1 VAVYM
6 EALWR
11 RYPLMSVL
19 KPTFFQL
26 AVRAD
31 AAWDRWSRRM
41 RRRLGLA
48 RPLRILPYRG
58 YGTRERVLI
67 QGRVLEDREVRPA
80 HLRRTLV
87 GSAIASYQRYATREI
102 PGARVAVLWGDKRWE
117 GITDEEGFLELWV
130 EPPVGIRLG
139 WNSVELELLS
149 PEPEGVPVVSA
160 SVLVAGSSAELGVI
174 SDIDD
179 TVIATGV
186 TNPLKRAWTLFLTE
200 HRTRLPFEGVDAF
213 YAALRDGHSG
223 QADNPIFYVSSSPWN
238 LYEHLDEFLALH
250 RIPAGPLLL
259 RDWGL
264 SRQGFAPGGGHSHKL
279 DKIRGVLSTFEH
291 LPFILI
297 GDSGQEDAEHYRTI
311 VREFPGRIRCVYIR
325 NVPSRARRAAEL
337 SRIAADVEAAGS
349 QLVAVDDTV
358 TAARHAAQQGWI
370 RWEEVPRVEAHQRED
385 ASARTVLDSL
395 ERERG

>member
-1 VAVYM
+1 MAG
-6 EALWR
+6 
-11 RYPLMSVL
+11 L
-19 KPTFFQL
+19 KPAFFEW

-31 AAWDRWSRRM
+31 GAWDRWSRQV
-41 RRRLGLA
+41 RRRLGVA

-58 YGTRERVLI
+58 YGTRERALI
-67 QGRVLEDREVRPA
+67 QARVLEDRHVRPS
-80 HLRRTLV
+80 HMRRTLV
-87 GSAIASYQRYATREI
+87 GSAIASYKRYATREI
-102 PGARVAVLWGDKRWE
+102 AGAHVAVHWGGKRWE

-130 EPPVGIRLG
+130 PPPESVVPG
-139 WNSVELELLS
+139 WNQVELELLA
-149 PEPEGVPVVSA
+149 PDPQGVAAVSA
-160 SVLVAGSSAELGVI
+160 PVLIAGPSAELGVI

-213 YAALRDGHSG
+213 YTALRDGSG
-223 QADNPIFYVSSSPWN
+223 TSAGNPIFYVSSSPWN

-264 SRQGFAPGGGHSHKL
+264 SRHGFAPGGGHSHKL
-279 DKIRGVLSTFEH
+279 DKIRGVLRTLEQ

-325 NVPSRARRAAEL
+325 NVSSRAGRAQQL
-337 SRIAADVEAAGS
+337 SRIAEEVQAAGCELLS
-349 QLVAVDDTV
+349 VDDTV
-358 TAARHAAQQGWI
+358 TAARHAAGRGWI
-370 RWEEVPRVEAHQRED
+370 RWAEVSRVEAHQRED
-385 ASARTVLDSL
+385 AEARTVVDGLG
-395 ERERG
+395 REGS

>member
-1 VAVYM
+1 
-6 EALWR
+6 
-11 RYPLMSVL
+11 MSPL
-19 KPTFFQL
+19 KPALFEL

-31 AAWDRWSRRM
+31 AHWDQWSRRV

-58 YGTRERVLI
+58 YGTVERVLI
-67 QGRVLEDREVRPA
+67 QARVLEDREVRPA

-102 PGARVAVLWGDKRWE
+102 ARARVAVRWGEKRWE
-117 GITDEEGFLELWV
+117 GTTDEEGFLELWV
-130 EPPVGIRLG
+130 PPPAGVRPG
-139 WNSVELELLS
+139 WNMVELELLG

-160 SVLVAGSSAELGVI
+160 PVLVAGPEAEVGII

-179 TVIATGV
+179 TVIVTGV
-186 TNPLKRAWTLFLTE
+186 THPLKRAWALFLTE

-213 YAALRDGHSG
+213 YAALKEGAGG

-250 RIPAGPLLL
+250 RIPSGPLLL

-264 SRQGFAPGGGHSHKL
+264 SRHGFAPGGGHGHKL
-279 DKIRGVLSTFEH
+279 DKIRGVLGTLRR

-311 VREFPGRIRCVYIR
+311 VREFPERIRCVYIR
-325 NVPSRARRAAEL
+325 NVSRRARRAAEL
-337 SRIAADVEAAGS
+337 ARIAQEVREAGS
-349 QLVAVDDTV
+349 ELVAVDDTV
-358 TAARHAAQQGWI
+358 SAARHAAVRGWI
-370 RWEEVPRVEAHQRED
+370 RWEEVQRVEAHRRED
-385 ASARTVLDSL
+385 AGEDPAL
-395 ERERG
+395 EGQGG

>member
-1 VAVYM
+1 
-6 EALWR
+6 
-11 RYPLMSVL
+11 MSAL
-19 KPTFFQL
+19 KPAFFKF

-31 AAWDRWSRRM
+31 AVWDRWSRRV
-41 RRRLGLA
+41 RRHLGVA
-48 RPLRILPYRG
+48 GPLRIQPYRG
-58 YGTRERVLI
+58 YGTPERVLV
-67 QGRVLEDREVRPA
+67 QARVLEEREVRPA

-87 GSAIASYQRYATREI
+87 GSAIASYKRYATREI
-102 PGARVAVLWGDKRWE
+102 PGARVAVHWGDQRWE
-117 GITDEEGFLELWV
+117 GTTDEEGFLELWV
-130 EPPVGIRLG
+130 SPPKGVKPG
-139 WNSVELELLS
+139 WNLVELELLA
-149 PEPEGVPVVSA
+149 PEPEGAAIVSA
-160 SVLVAGSSAELGVI
+160 QVLVAGPSAELGVI

-186 TNPLKRAWTLFLTE
+186 THPLRRAWALFLTE

-213 YAALRDGHSG
+213 YAALKEGHNS

-279 DKIRGVLSTFEH
+279 EKIRGVLKAFEH

-325 NVPSRARRAAEL
+325 NVSSRSRRQEEL
-337 SRIAADVEAAGS
+337 ARIAADVRAAGS
-349 QLVAVDDTV
+349 ELVAVDDTV
-358 TAARHAAQQGWI
+358 TAARHAAVQGWI
-370 RWEEVPRVEAHQRED
+370 RWEEVPRVEERQRED
-385 ASARTVLDSL
+385 AEARTVLDSL
-395 ERERG
+395 GREGG